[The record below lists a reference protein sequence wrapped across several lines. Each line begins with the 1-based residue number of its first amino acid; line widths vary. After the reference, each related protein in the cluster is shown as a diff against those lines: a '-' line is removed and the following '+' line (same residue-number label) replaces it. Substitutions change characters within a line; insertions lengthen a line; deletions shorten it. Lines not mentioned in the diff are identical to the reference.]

1 MMQMNF
7 LSVEFFSVVL
17 FFISF
22 YGLITSKNII
32 KSVVAIALMEM
43 AVIMFIISIGFLD
56 GMRPPIGQNLEH
68 VSDPLP
74 QALVITAIII
84 GVTVA
89 AVNLIMLIS
98 LYKQYKTTDWDTVKK
113 KNTEP
118 GACRPQM
125 ADRGHP
131 TAQM

>member
-1 MMQMNF
+1 MNF
-7 LSVEFFSVVL
+7 LKPEYFSVVM

-32 KSVVAIALMEM
+32 KSVVSIGLMEM
-43 AVIMFIISIGFLD
+43 AVIMFIISLGFTE
-56 GMRPPIGQNLEH
+56 GMTPPIGQNLEN

-84 GVTVA
+84 GVTVS

-98 LYKQYKTTDWDTVKK
+98 LYRQYKTTDWDIVKK
-113 KNTEP
+113 KNME
-118 GACRPQM
+118 
-125 ADRGHP
+125 
-131 TAQM
+131 